1 MGVACGTMKPND
13 NYDTSGMPTRTT
25 RTPEDVWGH
34 GKKTKRE
41 QPRQSTPPRDDNF
54 SRHDEKTSI
63 EKWKKLDIK
72 LGRNDN
78 HSLYHEIKSWLG
90 TVARNTAKNKLRTA
104 GQTLPLEDDI
114 LILEKDSAEE
124 EILRHEQNRFVRQ
137 AVLAMPYPDR
147 EIFLRHYYYGQKL
160 ETIAQEMDF
169 NLSTVKTRLRRGRE
183 KLRSVLEQEFM
194 DKGGT

>member
-1 MGVACGTMKPND
+1 MNEAKALRALQKGSEDALTWIIDRYSAYVYTVAFQIVGQSMSSSDAEEVAADVFVALWNHAEKIKP
-13 NYDTSGMPTRTT
+13 S
-25 RTPEDVWGH
+25 
-34 GKKTKRE
+34 
-41 QPRQSTPPRDDNF
+41 
-54 SRHDEKTSI
+54 
-63 EKWKKLDIK
+63 
-72 LGRNDN
+72 
-78 HSLYHEIKSWLG
+78 SLKSWLG